1 MESITRFS
9 PPAEE
14 SLATRQLLD
23 VVSSV
28 MEIRSV
34 EWIDKGVGALV
45 GRPVAAGMQALQAR
59 GTLVIDSDRA
69 YDVLNR
75 AFEPLGYVPLLR
87 RNGRD
92 DVVLGLPGELPKRAG
107 RNRVAVGLFIATLLS
122 VLMVGALYE
131 RKLDVTEGLLSFEF
145 LLSLLQGWPFALS
158 LLSILMAHEMG
169 HYLVARRFGIPASL
183 PYFIPLPISLLG
195 TMGAVIQMKA
205 PPRDRRALLLL
216 GAAGPLAGMV
226 VAVPVLII
234 GLMTSGEP
242 QVVRFMEGSFQE
254 GNSILYASLKLMIFG
269 QFLPSN
275 GVDVFINSIAL
286 AGWAGLLVT
295 ALNLIPAGQLDGGH
309 IAYALLGPRAKYLT
323 WAVVGALLPLAF
335 LWQGWL
341 LWAGLVVF
349 MGRVHSVPLD
359 DVTPLGPMEKRI
371 GALAIFLFILVFA
384 PIPLAFN

>member
-1 MESITRFS
+1 MDSITQFN

-14 SLATRQLLD
+14 AQATRRLLD

-34 EWIDKGVGALV
+34 EWIDRGVSALV
-45 GRPVAAGMQALQAR
+45 GRPLAADMQALQAR
-59 GTLVIDSDRA
+59 GKLVIDSERA
-69 YDVLNR
+69 YDTLSR
-75 AFEPLGYVPLLR
+75 TFQELGYVALLR
-87 RNGRD
+87 KHGRD

-107 RNRVAVGLFIATLLS
+107 RNRLSVGLFIATLLS
-122 VLMVGALYE
+122 VLMVGAGYDGTLNVDDGIFS
-131 RKLDVTEGLLSFEF
+131 LGF
-145 LLSLLQGWPFALS
+145 LVSIFQGWPFALS
-158 LLSILMAHEMG
+158 LLGILMAHEMG
-169 HYLVARRFGIPASL
+169 HYLVARRFGVPASL
-183 PYFIPLPISLLG
+183 PYFIPLPLSLIG

-226 VAVPVLII
+226 VAVPVLIL

-242 QVVRFMEGSFQE
+242 MPIPEGHGFFQE
-254 GNSILYASLKLMIFG
+254 GNSILYASLKVMVFG

-275 GVDVFINSIAL
+275 GMDVFINSIAL

-309 IAYALLGPRAKYLT
+309 IAYALLGQRAKYLT
-323 WAVVGALLPLAF
+323 WAVVGALLPLSL

-341 LWAGLVVF
+341 LWAALVVF
-349 MGRVHSVPLD
+349 LGRVHSVPLD
-359 DVTPLGPMEKRI
+359 DVTPLGPGEKRI
-371 GALAIFLFILVFA
+371 GALAIFLFILVFV
-384 PIPLAFN
+384 PIPLTMN